1 MSGHEGPGGVRRS
14 RRARWYVITAALVV
28 VVGTVSVVVM
38 TRVTSEAGQVAK
50 APPPVETA
58 KVEKTDLREEE
69 EANGT
74 LGYGAEESLSG
85 RKPGT
90 ITSLPAAG
98 TVLSRGKAVYGVD
111 AKPVPLFYGT
121 LPFFRDLA
129 DGATDGPDVR
139 QLEENLKALGFG
151 GFGTP
156 DKKFTSATAAALKKW
171 QKSLG
176 VEQTGTFG
184 QGDAV
189 LAPGEIRVSQV
200 AAQLGGPSGG
210 ELLKYTGT
218 ERVVEVK
225 LDAAKQAIA
234 KEGDKVGID
243 ITGGKSTTGVV
254 TEVGKV
260 AESGKDGSG
269 QDDGKPKI
277 KVKIK
282 LDDPAA
288 AGSLD
293 STPVSVRFTKEV
305 HSGVLAVPVGALLAL
320 AEGGYAVEVDEGG
333 KRRLVAVKT
342 GLFSGGRVEI
352 TGTGLAAGT
361 RVVTTS

>member
-1 MSGHEGPGGVRRS
+1 MSEHEGPGGLRRS
-14 RRARWYVITAALVV
+14 RRARWYVVAAVLVV
-28 VVGTVSVVVM
+28 VVGTTSVVVM
-38 TRVTSEAGQVAK
+38 TRVTSEAGQVGQ

-58 KVEKTDLREEE
+58 KVEKTDLQEEE
-69 EANGT
+69 EASGT
-74 LGYGAEESLSG
+74 LGYGAENSLAA
-85 RKPGT
+85 RKQGT

-129 DGATDGPDVR
+129 DGATDGPDVK
-139 QLEENLKALGFG
+139 QLEENLKALGFS

-176 VEQTGTFG
+176 AEQTGTFG
-184 QGDAV
+184 QGDVV
-189 LAPGEIRVSQV
+189 LAPGEIRVSQL

-218 ERVVEVK
+218 GRVVEVK

-243 ITGGKSTTGVV
+243 ITGGKAATGTI

-260 AESGKDGSG
+260 AENGKDSAG
-269 QDDGKPKI
+269 QDNGKPTI
-277 KVKIK
+277 KVKIT
-282 LDDPAA
+282 LDDPGA

-342 GLFSGGRVEI
+342 GLFSGGRVEV
-352 TGTGLAAGT
+352 TGTGLSAGM